1 MKVGTLLL
9 ILHDVIEKLVGMG
22 LLTSDGNF
30 LSPTLQ
36 QDLLIA
42 SMVEEC
48 VKTRGIVVQSEI
60 DKILQVLPLV
70 VSFIK

>member
-30 LSPTLQ
+30 LSGTYIN
-36 QDLLIA
+36 D
-42 SMVEEC
+42 V
-48 VKTRGIVVQSEI
+48 RG
-60 DKILQVLPLV
+60 
-70 VSFIK
+70 